1 MNGSFYVVQ
10 RGLAL
15 LVLLALPGTAFAQE
29 KPKPEPNCYA
39 YRIDNTKNRVY
50 FNDPQVYVVIPSK
63 AERDRLR
70 AQGTLG
76 QVFVMQ
82 NCDTP
87 DLGANVNVYMVP
99 QTSNSKSEPAAKI
112 ISGMPVYI
120 LEERGDWCR
129 VKGRVDLWR
138 GEGWV
143 KVAGKIILIKY

>member
-1 MNGSFYVVQ
+1 V
-10 RGLAL
+10 
-15 LVLLALPGTAFAQE
+15 VLLGLTVTAFAQE
-29 KPKPEPNCYA
+29 KPKSESNCYA
-39 YRIDNTKNRVY
+39 YRIENTKNRVY
-50 FNDPQVYVVIPSK
+50 FNNPQIYVVIPPK

-70 AQGTLG
+70 GQGELG

-87 DLGANVNVYMVP
+87 DLTASVDVYTIP
-99 QTSNSKSEPAAKI
+99 QTDNPESKPPIQI

-120 LEERGDWCR
+120 LEQRGEWYR

-143 KVAGKIILIKY
+143 KVASKTLLVKY